1 MIKDLI
7 KECVVN
13 SQLGVSDLVEYCD
26 VTKEDVQNILND
38 GDYSIDVAD
47 KIVCRLAMFSN
58 KKDRLMEDPL
68 PHIEL
73 ENGMVL
79 FRKDTEKQCRLLVVS
94 PGINTIDKLT
104 SNCYKISLK

>member
-38 GDYSIDVAD
+38 GDYSIDVAGY
-47 KIVCRLAMFSN
+47 VLQQEGQAYGRS
-58 KKDRLMEDPL
+58 DPTY
-68 PHIEL
+68 
-73 ENGMVL
+73 
-79 FRKDTEKQCRLLVVS
+79 RT
-94 PGINTIDKLT
+94 
-104 SNCYKISLK
+104 

>member
-47 KIVCRLAMFSN
+47 KIVCASFS
-58 KKDRLMEDPL
+58 
-68 PHIEL
+68 
-73 ENGMVL
+73 
-79 FRKDTEKQCRLLVVS
+79 LLIGRTLS
-94 PGINTIDKLT
+94 AL
-104 SNCYKISLK
+104 

>member
-1 MIKDLI
+1 
-7 KECVVN
+7 
-13 SQLGVSDLVEYCD
+13 
-26 VTKEDVQNILND
+26 
-38 GDYSIDVAD
+38 
-47 KIVCRLAMFSN
+47 
-58 KKDRLMEDPL
+58 MEDPI

>member
-58 KKDRLMEDPL
+58 KKDRLMEDPI

-79 FRKDTEKQCRLLVVS
+79 SERT
-94 PGINTIDKLT
+94 
-104 SNCYKISLK
+104 LKNSAGFWWCLPASIL

>member
-47 KIVCRLAMFSN
+47 
-58 KKDRLMEDPL
+58 
-68 PHIEL
+68 
-73 ENGMVL
+73 
-79 FRKDTEKQCRLLVVS
+79 
-94 PGINTIDKLT
+94 
-104 SNCYKISLK
+104 

>member
-58 KKDRLMEDPL
+58 KKDRLMEDPI

-79 FRKDTEKQCRLLVVS
+79 F
-94 PGINTIDKLT
+94 GTIK
-104 SNCYKISLK
+104 YFV

>member
-58 KKDRLMEDPL
+58 KKDRLMEDPI

-79 FRKDTEKQCRLLVVS
+79 FRKDTEKQCRLRVVS